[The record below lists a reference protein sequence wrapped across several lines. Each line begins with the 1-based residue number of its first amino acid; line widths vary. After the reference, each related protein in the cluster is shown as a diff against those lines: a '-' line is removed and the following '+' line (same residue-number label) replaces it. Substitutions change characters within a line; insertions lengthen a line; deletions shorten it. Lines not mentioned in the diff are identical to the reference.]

1 MDNLYIEVKRQKQL
15 FSFECKIVSLEFK
28 NNLIEGKSIIG
39 DKSYAFSLQI
49 ISIYKVLKEENEFI
63 LSKQIL
69 RSGTSIG
76 ANVNEAISAVSKKD
90 FVNKL
95 SIALKEA
102 RETKYWLNLLK
113 DSNYLN
119 QDIFNISNRDCN
131 ELIKIL
137 SSIIITTKQRY
148 LNNS

>member
-1 MDNLYIEVKRQKQL
+1 MSV
-15 FSFECKIVSLEFK
+15 EFK
-28 NNLIEGKSIIG
+28 NKTDNKSIVA
-39 DKSYAFSLQI
+39 DKAYSFALQI
-49 ISIYKVLKEENEFI
+49 ISVYKELKQENEFV

-95 SIALKEA
+95 SISLKEA

-113 DSNYLN
+113 DSNFIN
-119 QDIFNISNRDCN
+119 QKTFNKSNNDCE

-137 SSIIITTKQRY
+137 SSIILTTKQRY

>member
-1 MDNLYIEVKRQKQL
+1 MSVKLKKE
-15 FSFECKIVSLEFK
+15 S
-28 NNLIEGKSIIG
+28 KSIIAATPH
-39 DKSYAFSLQI
+39 AFALLI
-49 ISIYKVLKEENEFI
+49 ISVFKELKVEKEFI

-76 ANVNEAISAVSKKD
+76 ANVNEAISAESKKD
-90 FVNKL
+90 FVHKL
-95 SIALKEA
+95 SISLKEA

-113 DSNYLN
+113 DSDFIS
-119 QDIFNISNRDCN
+119 QETFNKSNKDCE

-137 SSIIITTKQRY
+137 SSIILTTKQRY

>member
-1 MDNLYIEVKRQKQL
+1 M
-15 FSFECKIVSLEFK
+15 SLTLK
-28 NNLIEGKSIIG
+28 NEKAKNKSIIA
-39 DKSYAFSLQI
+39 DKAYHFALRI
-49 ISIYKVLKEENEFI
+49 ITVYKDLKKENEFV

-90 FVNKL
+90 FVYKL
-95 SIALKEA
+95 SISLKEA

-113 DSNYLN
+113 DSNYINEDL
-119 QDIFNISNRDCN
+119 FNKSNEECE

-137 SSIIITTKQRY
+137 SSIILTTKERY
-148 LNNS
+148 LSNA